1 MPYKHVRI
9 AGTRRQVG
17 QALGKL
23 ARPLMSAYRTRARPG
38 KRCAHGAGIPGRAGG
53 AGGGAASGMGRI
65 RRAGRGPGHAAGRR
79 APVELSRRPAA
90 QDHRRLHLGGPEVGG
105 WHALD
110 RPQRRWRPL
119 SVWPLPPVDVALDDA
134 PGYLGFYY
142 PGSLP
147 GHTFGANRAGLV
159 QTINNLRARQRHEGV
174 PRMFGARGAGLCHA
188 GRGRAAAARHALRR
202 GFHHTLGSAQDARL
216 FSVEVLPGDV
226 SIGNRR
232 ALRPRQP
239 HDPRRHRRPASSR
252 HRFVARA
259 PAPHRRHRRQLVAR
273 DRRRR
278 VAGRAARY
286 RGHCRS
292 CARTGMTPMARTR
305 WPPPC
310 LRSATA
316 KSRCACTTKPRAEIA
331 LDVMNDPE

>member
-1 MPYKHVRI
+1 M
-9 AGTRRQVG
+9 
-17 QALGKL
+17 
-23 ARPLMSAYRTRARPG
+23 ARASL
-38 KRCAHGAGIPGRAGG
+38 PGRAGG
-53 AGGGAASGMGRI
+53 AGQGGAASGMGRI

-110 RPQRRWRPL
+110 RPQRRWRPYL
-119 SVWPLPPVDVALDDA
+119 YGRCHLVDVALDDA

-174 PRMFGARGAGLCHA
+174 PRMFLA
-188 GRGRAAAARHALRR
+188 RAALDCATLDEAVQLLRATPCAG

-226 SIGNRR
+226 SIQEIGARYGHAN
-232 ALRPRQP
+232 

-286 RGHCRS
+286 RGR
-292 CARTGMTPMARTR
+292 
-305 WPPPC
+305 
-310 LRSATA
+310 
-316 KSRCACTTKPRAEIA
+316 IA
-331 LDVMNDPE
+331 DPAHGPA

>member
-23 ARPLMSAYRTRARPG
+23 ARPLMSAYLDQSETWETLRPWRGHPWTRWRRRP
-38 KRCAHGAGIPGRAGG
+38 
-53 AGGGAASGMGRI
+53 GGAASGMGRI

-142 PGSLP
+142 PGSCP
-147 GHTFGANRAGLV
+147 AIPSAPIAPDWSRPSTTCARANGTKACRACSWRAALDCATLDEAV
-159 QTINNLRARQRHEGV
+159 QLLRAT
-174 PRMFGARGAGLCHA
+174 PCAGAFITRW
-188 GRGRAAAARHALRR
+188 ARRR
-202 GFHHTLGSAQDARL
+202 TPGCSA
-216 FSVEVLPGDV
+216 SKCC
-226 SIGNRR
+226 
-232 ALRPRQP
+232 
-239 HDPRRHRRPASSR
+239 PAMSLYRKS
-252 HRFVARA
+252 ARA
-259 PAPHRRHRRQLVAR
+259 TA
-273 DRRRR
+273 
-278 VAGRAARY
+278 
-286 RGHCRS
+286 
-292 CARTGMTPMARTR
+292 TP
-305 WPPPC
+305 
-310 LRSATA
+310 
-316 KSRCACTTKPRAEIA
+316 TT
-331 LDVMNDPE
+331 